1 VIITG
6 NLNLGAR
13 PNVQEELV
21 LPGYP
26 RPQLKTP
33 VLKRIT
39 EETKFHID
47 FEWWG
52 KSGLDLKTYLL
63 SRLDIPEGAIAG
75 DMAQDEVDLVDAQ
88 TGEVRRVDGFQFVL
102 QTYFSQL
109 PEDFVLRTSLVDAIF
124 FVLLANANQPLA
136 VSEIADRV
144 HRPPDMVM
152 RTLSGKQV
160 YQGIRPIFE
169 EERDAGGS

>member
-1 VIITG
+1 V
-6 NLNLGAR
+6 
-13 PNVQEELV
+13 PS
-21 LPGYP
+21 YP
-26 RPQLKTP
+26 RPKLKAP

-39 EETKFHID
+39 EDTRFHID
-47 FEWWG
+47 FEWWR

-63 SRLDIPEGAIAG
+63 SRLDIPEGAISS
-75 DMAQDEVDLVDAQ
+75 DTAQDEVDLVDAQ

-109 PEDFVLRTSLVDAIF
+109 PEDFVLRTSVVDAIF
-124 FVLLANANQPLA
+124 FVLLANANQPLS

-144 HRPPDMVM
+144 HRLPDVVL

-160 YQGIRPIFE
+160 YQGIRPVFE
-169 EERDAGGS
+169 EREAGGS

>member
-1 VIITG
+1 V
-6 NLNLGAR
+6 
-13 PNVQEELV
+13 PS
-21 LPGYP
+21 YP

-33 VLKRIT
+33 VLKRIS
-39 EETKFHID
+39 EDTKFHID
-47 FEWWG
+47 FDWWA
-52 KSGLDLKTYLL
+52 KSGLDLKAYLL

-75 DMAQDEVDLVDAQ
+75 DAVQDEVDLVDPQ

-124 FVLLANANQPLA
+124 FVLLANANQPLPI
-136 VSEIADRV
+136 SEIADRV
-144 HRPPDMVM
+144 HRPPDTVM

-160 YQGIRPIFE
+160 YQGIRPVFE
-169 EERDAGGS
+169 EDKEAGGS